1 MLSDPLSCYYNIK
14 TSIKVY
20 SLAEVFLQIFFT
32 SEEERGKRVFQVDI
46 LTHPGT
52 NQGSLACGATT
63 IQYTTQLNL
72 YIIFII

>member
-32 SEEERGKRVFQVDI
+32 SEEERGKRVF
-46 LTHPGT
+46 
-52 NQGSLACGATT
+52 
-63 IQYTTQLNL
+63 
-72 YIIFII
+72 